1 MAWYKDG
8 QVTVQSGSRTVVGV
22 GTAWLKQVMAGEGLD
37 VLDGRLHEVAE
48 VISNTE
54 LLLVDAYAGVS
65 AAGVAYQIIPS
76 ASMTK
81 ELTRRVNLLVATHE
95 EMTAGVQQA
104 YASTLEN
111 AAKVEAVTEQVEGDA
126 QAAAASAQ
134 SASESQAAAHADSDA
149 AMGYRNEARA
159 ARDAAGG
166 EAAGAAQA
174 NDGALLAMQQAV
186 AARDAAGAY
195 AQSIDPAALRE
206 RANHTGT
213 QSMETV
219 DGLPDALGALGVVA
233 AKAVQQTSATGMAV
247 LPEGPSIDS
256 PDPLPEEGLLVRG
269 NSTTGKPEWYDRSK
283 SAWQPF
289 GADIANDVT
298 NLATKVNATNKT
310 AQPDL
315 IINGLM
321 EFSERGASFAGIT
334 ASSSA
339 YFLDRWTV
347 IQAASTAV
355 GTIAQVSGAAFDC
368 PYALRYTVTTADAST
383 AAGHVVSVLQKIE
396 GFRVAHLVSKPF
408 TFRFKVKSPKTG
420 KHCVA
425 FKNSGGDRSYIAE
438 FTVTAANTV
447 EEKIITLPGLPTTG
461 TWDFATGMG
470 LAVGFILK
478 CGATYQTTAGAW
490 QTGDFWGSAGTANVC
505 DAVGNVFEITDVHL
519 HAGDATAIYYRR
531 MRDEERT
538 LCRRYLPVITGG
550 LPGSFGMLVGVGQA
564 VSTILVVMPLRLGV
578 PARVAG
584 SGLTLMG
591 PLSAYTCSQGV
602 GSLVPATNMVV
613 DAASSPEVVT
623 LQLTFGSGFTAG
635 SASYMLAKYNILV
648 TGCEL

>member
-54 LLLVDAYAGVS
+54 LLLVDAYAGAS

-134 SASESQAAAHADSDA
+134 SASESRAAAHADSDA

-195 AQSIDPAALRE
+195 AKSIDPASLRE

-219 DGLPDALGALGVVA
+219 DGLSDALEALGVVA
-233 AKAVQQTSATGMAV
+233 AKAVPQTSATGAAI
-247 LPEGPSIDS
+247 LPEGP
-256 PDPLPEEGLLVRG
+256 PEDRPIPVPEVGLLVRG

-283 SAWQPF
+283 SAWKSLGAEGGGELFSYAWHNGPRASIATLTPGRIPADGQQITLLQYPDAVAAILAGKQNSVTEAVWQADPSKRNCWSLGDGASWVRVPDLNAVQAGTGKPF
-289 GADIANDVT
+289 YLRGGADA
-298 NLATKVNATNKT
+298 L
-310 AQPDL
+310 
-315 IINGLM
+315 NGT
-321 EFSERGASFAGIT
+321 S
-334 ASSSA
+334 
-339 YFLDRWTV
+339 
-347 IQAASTAV
+347 V
-355 GTIAQVSGAAFDC
+355 G
-368 PYALRYTVTTADAST
+368 DA
-383 AAGHVVSVLQKIE
+383 I
-396 GFRVAHLVSKPF
+396 R
-408 TFRFKVKSPKTG
+408 
-420 KHCVA
+420 
-425 FKNSGGDRSYIAE
+425 NI
-438 FTVTAANTV
+438 
-447 EEKIITLPGLPTTG
+447 TG
-461 TWDFATGMG
+461 TVSNLSIGG
-470 LAVGFILK
+470 G
-478 CGATYQTTAGAW
+478 TAGAFGVSAPTPDTYGLGGTLGSYTRGNFDASRVVP
-490 QTGDFWGSAGTANVC
+490 TGDENRVKTAYGVMTVRIFTEAANAGSVDAATLATQLAVVDAKAQALDAATGFTILYPNGGSAAAPANV
-505 DAVGNVFEITDVHL
+505 AVST
-519 HAGDATAIYYRR
+519 
-531 MRDEERT
+531 
-538 LCRRYLPVITGG
+538 RYVMPNPF
-550 LPGSFGMLVGVGQA
+550 PGSFVFCVPQLLYGGIWGDPGWDGNTGSGGQA
-564 VSTILVVMPLRLGV
+564 AGARAGMANSDVVLQTAATALLVASFHGGNMHAVAGGAVVSTPL
-578 PARVAG
+578 PCRVLCWKLKGA
-584 SGLTLMG
+584 M
-591 PLSAYTCSQGV
+591 
-602 GSLVPATNMVV
+602 
-613 DAASSPEVVT
+613 
-623 LQLTFGSGFTAG
+623 
-635 SASYMLAKYNILV
+635 
-648 TGCEL
+648 